1 MNFEIEL
8 GDKDENQNEE
18 KKKDGEIGWKNL
30 WRYIKMSNSVPFF
43 YLFMIFKLS
52 AVAAYMLS
60 DLGQY
65 KINIEAI

>member
-1 MNFEIEL
+1 
-8 GDKDENQNEE
+8 
-18 KKKDGEIGWKNL
+18 
-30 WRYIKMSNSVPFF
+30 MSNSVPFF